1 MEIEALKKRLNKH
14 RPMTNVTLSI
24 PEDVIEDLK
33 QVAPKLGFSDYQPL
47 MRAYIG
53 QGLRS
58 DLERFEG
65 DQIPALIESL
75 KRQGVSEEV
84 IQQALKDIA

>member
-1 MEIEALKKRLNKH
+1 MKSEALKKRLNKN

-24 PEDVIEDLK
+24 PEDVIEDLEK
-33 QVAPKLGFSDYQPL
+33 IAPLLGFSSYLPL

-84 IQQALKDIA
+84 IQKALEDIA

>member
-1 MEIEALKKRLNKH
+1 MKIEALKKRLDKN

-24 PEDVIEDLK
+24 PEDVIEDLNRI
-33 QVAPKLGFSDYQPL
+33 APVLGFSSYQPL

-53 QGLRS
+53 QGLRN

-65 DQIPALIESL
+65 EQIPALIESL
-75 KRQGVSEEV
+75 KRLGGESGSDT
-84 IQQALKDIA
+84 KST